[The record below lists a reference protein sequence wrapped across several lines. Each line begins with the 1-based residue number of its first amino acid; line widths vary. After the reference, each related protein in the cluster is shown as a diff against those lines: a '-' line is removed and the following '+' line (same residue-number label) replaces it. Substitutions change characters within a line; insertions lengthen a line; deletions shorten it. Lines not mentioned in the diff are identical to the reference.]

1 MNKHRHTFKGISF
14 EMEDMA
20 AAGTAAQMCSSD
32 QSFTNCVSSPYLDNQ
47 QAAVLSLWSQSTQ
60 HHPQTKLTGVL
71 KAPLRPAWPFCDA
84 GPQQRGGFTPES
96 HSPPR
101 HLQAVVVT

>member
-20 AAGTAAQMCSSD
+20 AAGTAAQLRSSD
-32 QSFTNCVSSPYLDNQ
+32 QSFTNCVSSPYLDNR

-60 HHPQTKLTGVL
+60 HHPQTELTVVL
-71 KAPLRPAWPFCDA
+71 KA
-84 GPQQRGGFTPES
+84 PES
-96 HSPPR
+96 HSPHR